1 MVEAIRSLT
10 EVVQESCSDS
20 EGGSDEEVDVM
31 SDKPKR
37 KTLSPG
43 HARNV
48 DKQSDSALDWS
59 DEEDDQEVNN
69 LVYLINTNFEFNK
82 SMFVGGV
89 TKLDVER
96 MREFQN
102 VASKAKKSK
111 KLSVLS
117 LSNDPGYFASLVIEK
132 IKPEFQTMEG
142 NIMEACKRVD
152 SIEGSL
158 VEVVQSVFAT
168 LKEEMLESVRNLV
181 TALSKDEDAGP
192 SRIPGNVTNTVGREN
207 YSSRVNGAPSNGCPV
222 REGNDQIIRNILDN
236 LCSYSTPPDSP
247 RGDPTPTEKRE
258 GLYGEALGD
267 NVNQSLALSA
277 HSHNHH
283 TPELIKQPLEG
294 DNRVLGP
301 VMDMPSFSLGLTQ
314 EEAMNGNHEITV
326 TESVRL
332 SLQPTANHVADVEDQ
347 QQCRRSKRQKCV
359 PHALFQ
365 DYECGPDIVS
375 RVKKSQKLIF
385 SFHDR
390 TEIDRK
396 YARLLQKI
404 HQHFIYKV
412 CGLSISGKDILLIAD
427 RSRILTSKVVDM
439 LIQLVQFRIQQQ
451 LSADREHSLVFL
463 DNTYVAAITR
473 TYQKFCKTRKK
484 ESYSFPKGVVQ
495 FFRITDVANL
505 SHARYYFPLTV
516 GKKHWVGICVD
527 IHSAKITVLD
537 CNTFLFT
544 DAMMEK
550 QVKPHLVML
559 PYILRQSMQ
568 VCGSEK
574 PQRVAFDR
582 PKDLC
587 QTENA
592 SDAGLMAVLFMSTH
606 ALYGLETCKIIS
618 TDVLV
623 DEGGSA
629 AVMVFECKDMV

>member
-1 MVEAIRSLT
+1 
-10 EVVQESCSDS
+10 
-20 EGGSDEEVDVM
+20 
-31 SDKPKR
+31 
-37 KTLSPG
+37 
-43 HARNV
+43 
-48 DKQSDSALDWS
+48 
-59 DEEDDQEVNN
+59 
-69 LVYLINTNFEFNK
+69 
-82 SMFVGGV
+82 
-89 TKLDVER
+89 
-96 MREFQN
+96 
-102 VASKAKKSK
+102 
-111 KLSVLS
+111 
-117 LSNDPGYFASLVIEK
+117 
-132 IKPEFQTMEG
+132 
-142 NIMEACKRVD
+142 MEACKRVD

-484 ESYSFPKGVVQ
+484 ESYS
-495 FFRITDVANL
+495 
-505 SHARYYFPLTV
+505 
-516 GKKHWVGICVD
+516 ICVD

>member
-1 MVEAIRSLT
+1 M
-10 EVVQESCSDS
+10 EV
-20 EGGSDEEVDVM
+20 
-31 SDKPKR
+31 
-37 KTLSPG
+37 
-43 HARNV
+43 
-48 DKQSDSALDWS
+48 
-59 DEEDDQEVNN
+59 
-69 LVYLINTNFEFNK
+69 
-82 SMFVGGV
+82 
-89 TKLDVER
+89 
-96 MREFQN
+96 
-102 VASKAKKSK
+102 
-111 KLSVLS
+111 
-117 LSNDPGYFASLVIEK
+117 
-132 IKPEFQTMEG
+132 
-142 NIMEACKRVD
+142 CKRVD

-168 LKEEMLESVRNLV
+168 LKEEMLESARNLV

-192 SRIPGNVTNTVGREN
+192 SRIPGNVTNTVGREITVQE
-207 YSSRVNGAPSNGCPV
+207 SMELLQMGALLEKAMIKLYGEN
-222 REGNDQIIRNILDN
+222 
-236 LCSYSTPPDSP
+236 
-247 RGDPTPTEKRE
+247 PTPTEKSE
-258 GLYGEALGD
+258 GLYGESLGD
-267 NVNQSLALSA
+267 NVNQNLALSA

-283 TPELIKQPLEG
+283 TPGLIKQPLEG

-332 SLQPTANHVADVEDQ
+332 SLQPTANHVVDVEDQ

-359 PHALFQ
+359 PHDLFQ

-439 LIQLVQFRIQQQ
+439 LIRLVQSRIQQQ
-451 LSADREHSLVFL
+451 LSANREHSLVFL

-473 TYQKFCKTRKK
+473 SYQKFCKTRKK

-516 GKKHWVGICVD
+516 GRKHWVGICVD

-537 CNTFLFT
+537 CNTSLFT

-550 QVKPHLVML
+550 QVKTHLVML
-559 PYILRQSMQ
+559 PYLLTQSMQ
-568 VCGSEK
+568 VCGSEN
-574 PQRVAFDR
+574 PQRFAFER

-606 ALYGLETCKIIS
+606 ALYGLEACKIIS

-623 DEGGSA
+623 DEGRSA
-629 AVMVFECKDMV
+629 AVMAFECKDMV